1 MRSSVLELFLL
12 LLEKAELV
20 RLVKF
25 VSAVLTFVLLPEITF
40 LAACVGRDDLNR
52 LPQHESSCNHKSRT
66 SLLNTQKNRK
76 MKKPWKALKIT
87 KRTWK
92 AVEAL
97 ESPNPVTVRAPKSH
111 VRPKRNMT
119 PAILMSNLMVV
130 FTFICC
136 LACSSV
142 FRVCV
147 MRTPI
152 TMMKMTKFK
161 SKMAKMGP
169 RKAPKNTAGS
179 KTKQLERGMRTP
191 SIYQCWLV
199 LKYMQV
205 SCAVPCIQ

>member
-1 MRSSVLELFLL
+1 MLELFLL

-20 RLVKF
+20 GLVKF
-25 VSAVLTFVLLPEITF
+25 VSEVLTFVLLPEITF
-40 LAACVGRDDLNR
+40 LVACVGRDDLNR
-52 LPQHESSCNHKSRT
+52 LPQHESSSNHKSRT

-130 FTFICC
+130 FMFICC